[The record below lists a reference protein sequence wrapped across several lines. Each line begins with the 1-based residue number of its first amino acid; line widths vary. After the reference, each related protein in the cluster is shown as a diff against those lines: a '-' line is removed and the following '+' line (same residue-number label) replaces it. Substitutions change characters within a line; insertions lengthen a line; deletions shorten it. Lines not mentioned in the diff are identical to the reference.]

1 MSKDPEGWAF
11 DFGCILHDNFNSDAV
26 ARIVVPFS
34 AHGFRFAGTA
44 RPKTGFGME
53 LLERLLFGS
62 DSLWGGGV
70 AHSVMI
76 LALVIALG
84 IMLGKVKVAGVSLG
98 VTGILFVGIA
108 FSYFGMNIDEHLMH
122 FLKEFGLILFV
133 YSIGLQVG
141 PGFFS
146 SFRKGGITLNKL
158 AVLVVALGV
167 VTTVAL
173 YYVTGL
179 PMTTM
184 VGVMSGAVTNTPGLG
199 AAQQAFS
206 DLHAGADAPD
216 IATGYALAYPL
227 GVIGAILTLL
237 ALRYLLRIDVRQ
249 EEEAAGLGT
258 DVLKDLTTR
267 RISVE
272 ICNPAVEGKSISGI
286 RRLALRDFVVS
297 RICRP
302 GEAPELADA
311 ATTLRCG
318 DRILLVAAPKDAEA
332 LVALLGRE
340 VDAGPMMPDRKMIS
354 RRILITKPEL
364 NGKTLAELRI
374 RSTSG
379 VTITRINRSGIDL
392 VAAGNLQ
399 LQLGDRVT
407 VVGPELSVAHAE
419 RLFGN
424 SLKRLNHPNLIPIF
438 IGIALGVVLGSISFW
453 IPGVPQPVKLGLAGG
468 PLIVADRPL
477 RSVLPA
483 HHLYDDVGQPDAA
496 RSGHF
501 AFPCGRGAGC
511 RRGFRAYARRGRICL
526 DRLRS
531 CNHDRS
537 AAAGGAFRTFLLQTQ
552 LLYADRRA
560 FGRVDQSAGTGL
572 FDRAD
577 HVRRTFG
584 GICYGLSAVDV
595 PAGAGGPAFD
605 FDFRITQKGA
615 AKQRPVTAITS
626 HCIEISSRLRLFLIE

>member
-1 MSKDPEGWAF
+1 
-11 DFGCILHDNFNSDAV
+11 
-26 ARIVVPFS
+26 
-34 AHGFRFAGTA
+34 
-44 RPKTGFGME
+44 ME
-53 LLERLLFGS
+53 LIERLLFGS

-84 IMLGKVKVAGVSLG
+84 IMLGKIRIAGVSLG

-108 FSYFGMNIDEHLMH
+108 FSCFGMNIDEHLMH

-146 SFRKGGITLNKL
+146 SFRKGGVTLNKL
-158 AVLVVALGV
+158 AALVVALGV
-167 VTTVAL
+167 VTTVVL
-173 YYVTGL
+173 YYLTGL
-179 PMTTM
+179 PMSTM

-272 ICNPAVEGKSISGI
+272 VCNPAIEGKSISGI
-286 RRLALRDFVVS
+286 RHLALRDFVVS

-302 GEAPELADA
+302 GGAPELADA

-318 DRILLVAAPKDAEA
+318 DRILLVAAPKDVEA

-340 VDAGPMMPDRKMIS
+340 VDAEQMIQDPKMIS

-364 NGKTLAELRI
+364 NGKTLAELRV

-468 PLIVADRPL
+468 PLIVAILIGRYGPHYRLITYTTMSANLML
-477 RSVLPA
+477 RE
-483 HHLYDDVGQPDAA
+483 VGISLFLA
-496 RSGHF
+496 GV
-501 AFPCGRGAGC
+501 GLGAGED
-511 RRGFRAYARRGRICL
+511 FVPTL
-526 DRLRS
+526 V
-531 CNHDRS
+531 
-537 AAAGGAFRTFLLQTQ
+537 AGGYVWIAYGAVITVVPLL
-552 LLYADRRA
+552 LAGI
-560 FGRVDQSAGTGL
+560 FGRYRYKLNYYTLIGV
-572 FDRAD
+572 
-577 HVRRTFG
+577 
-584 GICYGLSAVDV
+584 LSGASTNP
-595 PAGAGGPAFD
+595 PALAYS
-605 FDFRITQKGA
+605 TEQ
-615 AKQRPVTAITS
+615 T
-626 HCIEISSRLRLFLIE
+626 ISDAPSVG